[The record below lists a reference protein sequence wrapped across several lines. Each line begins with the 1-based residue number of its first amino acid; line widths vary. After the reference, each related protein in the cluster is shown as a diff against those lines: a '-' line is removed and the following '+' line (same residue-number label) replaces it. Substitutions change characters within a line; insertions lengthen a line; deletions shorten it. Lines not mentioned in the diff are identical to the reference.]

1 MNGSKEI
8 QAVHLTPEALAR
20 LREIRRELE
29 QQDTRRKELD
39 EEIFSILG
47 LTLDASGTGNSRR
60 RSLCLKQLKRLA
72 V

>member
-1 MNGSKEI
+1 M
-8 QAVHLTPEALAR
+8 QAIHLTPEALAR
-20 LREIRRELE
+20 LREIRLELE
-29 QQDTRRKELD
+29 QQDTRCRELY

-47 LTLDASGTGNSRR
+47 VTQLPPGTGNSRR